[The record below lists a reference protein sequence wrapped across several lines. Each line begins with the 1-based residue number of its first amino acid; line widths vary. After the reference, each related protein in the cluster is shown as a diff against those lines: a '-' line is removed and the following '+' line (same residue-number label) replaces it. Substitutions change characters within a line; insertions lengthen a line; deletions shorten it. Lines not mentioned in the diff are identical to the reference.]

1 MTETMHVETDV
12 LVIGS
17 GAAGMYAAIEAAQS
31 GAGVLLVDR
40 SLIGRGGATV
50 MAQMT
55 VAVALG
61 SQTPDHWTY
70 HLHDTLEAG
79 RGLCDESLSRLLCE
93 EGPDCIRQ
101 MDAWGVGWAR
111 KDGRI
116 VAAQAPGHDRPRCV
130 YVDFLNTGP
139 AVSKTLRAIV
149 NKTSG
154 IRKAGDLLVTDFLS
168 RAEEVVGAT
177 ALHLASGAPV
187 TIAAKATI
195 VATGGLTRLY
205 RRNSASANMSGDGYA
220 LALRAGAPLI
230 DMEFVQ
236 FFPIGHLAPRLIG
249 MDPIMWDPF
258 RYKLGGRLLNG
269 NGQEFTSRYGSSEDG
284 NYVLTRDLATYAIIK
299 EVEAGRGSPHG
310 GAFLSFEHCAPAELR
325 AAFGPVID
333 RLAMNAIDLTRM
345 PVEVAPIAHYHM
357 GGVAADAR
365 METEIP
371 GLLVAGEAGG
381 GANGAN
387 RLSGNAVTEALVF
400 GRRAGRSAAAR
411 VARMASQRF
420 RPPAAEAALDLI
432 ARDGIAN
439 GANPADMIQRLQ
451 SIMAD
456 DVGPLRTRERLERAI
471 ARIDDLGGE
480 LGERPFGDGRRF
492 DMRRIDW
499 FDLRNMLLVA
509 RVVALAALRRTE
521 SRGAH
526 QREDFPGM
534 VPEWRVNQVAR
545 WRGGEIEFVS
555 APPAQ
560 GLPPPYPP
568 LAPTLSSPASGGGN
582 IDFPSPA
589 SGGEN
594 TNFPSPACG
603 GGSGRGAA
611 GATAR
616 LRIWRGLSTPAGQLE
631 SYEVPFEPGQ
641 SVLDGLRWIRANH
654 DPTLAIRFSCIN
666 ANACKECMMEI
677 DGAAAYACTTQLEPR
692 EMTVK
697 PLSNKALVRDLVT
710 EIAPPAERFGKT
722 SPRA

>member
-1 MTETMHVETDV
+1 MTEPMHAETDV

-17 GAAGMYAAIEAAQS
+17 GGAGMYAAIEAARA
-31 GAGVLLVDR
+31 GAQVLLVDR

-55 VAVALG
+55 VAAALG
-61 SQTPDHWTY
+61 EHAPDHWTH
-70 HLHDTLEAG
+70 HLHDTIEAG

-111 KDGRI
+111 QDGRI
-116 VAAQAPGHDRPRCV
+116 TATMAPGHDRPRCV

-139 AVSKTLRAIV
+139 AVSKTLRTVV
-149 NKTSG
+149 NKTPG
-154 IRKAGDLLVTDFLS
+154 IRKAGDLFITDLVCHDGE
-168 RAEEVVGAT
+168 AVGAT

-205 RRNSASANMSGDGYA
+205 RRNSASANMGGDGYA
-220 LALRAGAPLI
+220 LAARAGAPLV

-269 NGQEFTSRYGSSEDG
+269 LRQEFTSRYGSSEAG
-284 NYVLTRDLATYAIIK
+284 AYVLTRDLATYAIVK

-310 GAFLSFEHCAPAELR
+310 GAYLSFEHCPEAELR

-333 RLAMNAIDLTRM
+333 RLAKNGIDLTRM

-357 GGVAADAR
+357 GGIAADVR

-371 GLLVAGEAGG
+371 GLLAAGEAVG

-400 GRRAGRSAAAR
+400 GRGAGRSAAAR
-411 VARMASQRF
+411 VAHMTSQPF
-420 RPPAAEAALDLI
+420 RPQAAAAALDLVG
-432 ARDGIAN
+432 ADGLTDGPN
-439 GANPADMIQRLQ
+439 SADMILRLQ
-451 SIMAD
+451 ATMAD
-456 DVGPLRTRERLERAI
+456 DVGPFRIRDRLERAV
-471 ARIDDLGGE
+471 ARIDDLARE

-499 FDLRNMLLVA
+499 FDMRNMLLVA
-509 RVVALAALRRTE
+509 GMVAQAALRRTE

-534 VPEWRVNQVAR
+534 LPAWRVNQVAR
-545 WRGGEIEFVS
+545 WRDGRIDLVS
-555 APPAQ
+555 KP
-560 GLPPPYPP
+560 PPPYPP
-568 LAPTLSSPASGGGN
+568 PLA
-582 IDFPSPA
+582 
-589 SGGEN
+589 GE
-594 TNFPSPACG
+594 
-603 GGSGRGAA
+603 GREGA
-611 GATAR
+611 
-616 LRIWRGLSTPAGQLE
+616 I
-631 SYEVPFEPGQ
+631 
-641 SVLDGLRWIRANH
+641 
-654 DPTLAIRFSCIN
+654 
-666 ANACKECMMEI
+666 
-677 DGAAAYACTTQLEPR
+677 AAAQ
-692 EMTVK
+692 
-697 PLSNKALVRDLVT
+697 
-710 EIAPPAERFGKT
+710 
-722 SPRA
+722 